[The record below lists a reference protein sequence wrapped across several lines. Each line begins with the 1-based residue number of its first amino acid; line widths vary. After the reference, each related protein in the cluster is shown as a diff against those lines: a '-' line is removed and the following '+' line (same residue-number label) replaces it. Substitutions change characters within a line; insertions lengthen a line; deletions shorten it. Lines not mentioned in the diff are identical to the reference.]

1 MQPLFRMCAFYARP
15 FARSSRYGAHVSSVA
30 RAFYAHPFSRSS
42 RPGARVSSVAR
53 ALHAR
58 CLVHCVCI
66 LCTLTPLL
74 LSCEKPV
81 IDTGSVVSG
90 SAADKD
96 PNLTVSVFQI
106 EQMPFT
112 TTRSAKPASE
122 ACTRMNFAIYN
133 PAGSRVK
140 QVNQVS
146 TDADFGKASFRL
158 EKGTYQVLVVGHS
171 SNGNPTMTNPAK
183 IQFTNT
189 QGFSDTF
196 TYYGEVTI
204 GDDNVDLPVSLDRIT
219 SLCRFVLT
227 DESIPSD
234 VKKMQF
240 YYTGGSGA
248 FDAATGFGS
257 VNSKQD
263 VKFTV
268 TADQKQFDLY
278 TYLHD
283 TEGTI
288 HLTVT
293 ALDANSN
300 VLYERTFDVPMQ
312 QNYITW
318 LSGAFFNGSG
328 SSSTTITGV
337 TVNTDWA
344 GETHITF

>member
-1 MQPLFRMCAFYARP
+1 MRRLLW
-15 FARSSRYGAHVSSVA
+15 S
-30 RAFYAHPFSRSS
+30 
-42 RPGARVSSVAR
+42 
-53 ALHAR
+53 
-58 CLVHCVCI
+58 
-66 LCTLTPLL
+66 LCTLCTLL
-74 LSCEKPV
+74 LFSSCEKALLNV
-81 IDTGSVVSG
+81 DQS
-90 SAADKD
+90 DED
-96 PNLTVSVFQI
+96 PDGNLTVSVFQI
-106 EQMPFT
+106 EKTPFGNL
-112 TTRSAKPASE
+112 TRGADASVTRAAKPASE
-122 ACTRMNFAIYN
+122 VCTRLNFAIYTLE
-133 PAGSRVK
+133 GTRVK

-146 TDADFGKASFRL
+146 TDANYGAATFQL
-158 EKGTYQVLVVGHS
+158 EAGTYQLVVVGHS
-171 SNGNPTMTNPAK
+171 SGGNPTMTDPTCIK
-183 IQFTNT
+183 FTNA
-189 QGFSDTF
+189 QGYTDTF
-196 TYYGEVTI
+196 IHSETITI
-204 GDDNVDLPVSLDRIT
+204 GEDPVEQPVVLHRIT
-219 SLCRFVLT
+219 ALCRFVLT
-227 DESIPSD
+227 DATIPAD
-234 VKKMQF
+234 VKTMRF

-293 ALDANSN
+293 ALDASSN